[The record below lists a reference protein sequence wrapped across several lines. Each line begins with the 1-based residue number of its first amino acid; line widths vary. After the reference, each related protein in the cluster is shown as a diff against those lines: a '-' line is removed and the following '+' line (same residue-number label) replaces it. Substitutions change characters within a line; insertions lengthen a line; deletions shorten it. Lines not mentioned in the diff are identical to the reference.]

1 MGEFENQ
8 QVEVTFSCK
17 KAVSCYSFGV
27 FGLDLD
33 KLENTVEGVQSAGFT
48 SDGGKLRANCTVSG
62 NKTCVLSIPYE
73 EGFSIRVNGEKVEY
87 SKAVSDFISFELS
100 DGENEIEISF
110 APEGFYA
117 GLALSIVG
125 AAVFALYIIF
135 RKKIVLSKKT
145 QGVVQSVVLFAVIT
159 VMGVIYIL
167 PVILNL
173 SSY

>member
-1 MGEFENQ
+1 M
-8 QVEVTFSCK
+8 
-17 KAVSCYSFGV
+17 
-27 FGLDLD
+27 
-33 KLENTVEGVQSAGFT
+33 
-48 SDGGKLRANCTVSG
+48 
-62 NKTCVLSIPYE
+62 LSIPYE

-87 SKAVSDFISFELS
+87 SKAVSDFISFEIS